1 MADYANAV
9 VVFKVNEKY
18 KNAVENV
25 FKKAVKNTS
34 KYYEWYDYF
43 SLIDYDG
50 KMHRTYN
57 SDFDLLHYRSNMGYN
72 VNMFDEDYSKSYE
85 MGIKGDIVTLFMS
98 LKWCSLQEMERSIC
112 IDLDYLADEI
122 ISAEIVGYDKDSEYY
137 YSNIYSGYKEYIKEY
152 DLRNHKLKLESSRKL
167 SEDE

>member
-85 MGIKGDIVTLFMS
+85 MGINGDIVTLFMS
-98 LKWCSLQEMERSIC
+98 LKWCSLQDMERNIC
-112 IDLDYLADEI
+112 LDLDCLAEKI
-122 ISAEIVGYDKDSEYY
+122 ISVEIVGYDKNDEYY
-137 YSNIYSGYKEYIKEY
+137 YLNIYSGDIEDINEY
-152 DLRNHKLKLESSRKL
+152 DLRKHKLKLESSKKL
-167 SEDE
+167 DYEE